1 MNWTLAWK
9 KGPTCIRFSCKLWPF
24 FKARAQLSSTVYW
37 QTFEEISDIS
47 KKYFQCLMIIFLM
60 IIKQCYNIL
69 NFFLNS
75 RDFSLPSK
83 FFDFTLKFQ
92 DFLKNLRFSILGVRD
107 SRSKPLGSTAFE
119 IKSIE
124 KSMDH
129 GWQ

>member
-1 MNWTLAWK
+1 
-9 KGPTCIRFSCKLWPF
+9 
-24 FKARAQLSSTVYW
+24 
-37 QTFEEISDIS
+37 
-47 KKYFQCLMIIFLM
+47 MIIFFNDYQTVL
-60 IIKQCYNIL
+60 NIL

-124 KSMDH
+124 KSIDH
-129 GWQ
+129 G